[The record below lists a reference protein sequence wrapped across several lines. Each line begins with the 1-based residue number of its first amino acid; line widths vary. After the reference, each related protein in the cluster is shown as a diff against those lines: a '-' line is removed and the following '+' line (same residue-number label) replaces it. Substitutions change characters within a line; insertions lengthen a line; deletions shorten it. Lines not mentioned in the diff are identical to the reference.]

1 MANVRK
7 NVTVQVAGVIRQ
19 GKKKR
24 EVKVDKN
31 GPVNNVKVNEQLWRA
46 ALNQAGGDKRRLKI
60 ISETEVEI
68 LP

>member
-7 NVTVQVAGVIRQ
+7 NVTVQVTGVIKQ
-19 GKKKR
+19 GRKKR
-24 EVKVDKN
+24 EVKVDRN

-46 ALNQAGGDKRRLKI
+46 ALNQTGGDKRRLKI